1 MGGHSVSSWRGE
13 VGLGGVSWCVEER
26 SGLGYTFGVLGVSV
40 LWKATGLDRITKG
53 IRGEED

>member
-1 MGGHSVSSWRGE
+1 MSSWRGE